1 MSISPQPNPQI
12 IAAFFFFFFPQK
24 SNASF
29 TNAASWLISGFL
41 DFCSFCCFPVALLNL
56 RVVWCIDPAVPTTV
70 LAFCLLL
77 YQVTEP
83 VQFISYF

>member
-1 MSISPQPNPQI
+1 MSISPKPNPQI
-12 IAAFFFFFFPQK
+12 IAAFLF
-24 SNASF
+24 NASF